1 MNMAFKSIQYQAIQ
15 MYYSYE
21 GKKKTTDLFLIAFLW
36 QIMQL
41 VVTLELFMASRTFLC
56 LNIFITL
63 FDKNPIGGIQ
73 AAWTLTNIPC
83 KILMAFIFSFPF
95 SLQGTPYPAWP
106 NLTKGWLLIRW
117 FIGYLCRQLY
127 WRWWINL

>member
-1 MNMAFKSIQYQAIQ
+1 MKA
-15 MYYSYE
+15 
-21 GKKKTTDLFLIAFLW
+21 KKKTTDLFLIAFLW

-106 NLTKGWLLIRW
+106 NLTKG
-117 FIGYLCRQLY
+117 
-127 WRWWINL
+127 